1 MSKTKK
7 IAEESKDR
15 TNQDILDF
23 MHTKAEL
30 DKESFDMESESLSLS
45 WKDEM
50 IVMVLLFPIP
60 VTFLSTF
67 FTDETIKDA
76 WNSLG
81 LMPEWYQTLLMIV
94 TLVVFGL
101 KALVFRIAEK
111 LFKV

>member
-1 MSKTKK
+1 MTEDDK
-7 IAEESKDR
+7 KDR

-23 MHTKAEL
+23 MHAKAEM

-45 WKDEM
+45 WKDEI
-50 IVMVLLFPIP
+50 IVIVLLFPIP
-60 VTFLSTF
+60 ISFISTF

-76 WNSLG
+76 WKNLG
-81 LMPEWYQTLLMIV
+81 LMPDWYQTLLLIV